1 MGREVWLTIS
11 SLQDICLK
19 SGLKKRRWGAR
30 LENDLGF
37 SVFPSENAN
46 ALKERREVILPI
58 LGAGWIMRFQLHFC
72 LLLSVSLSSFLVVIS
87 FVWLS
92 FILFFWL
99 YVFRSDPPHIG
110 WWLDYAIVEFDFHKI
125 ASRDPDCW
133 RVGNWQILPDGSFC
147 RCRNLILSIPT
158 RISPHRP
165 EDMEIHNS
173 GLKLHGFGVLMQ
185 YLSLATRW

>member
-1 MGREVWLTIS
+1 MRGS
-11 SLQDICLK
+11 SGKWSRVFC
-19 SGLKKRRWGAR
+19 
-30 LENDLGF
+30 F
-37 SVFPSENAN
+37 SVWECKCCWGEEGSDPPHIE
-46 ALKERREVILPI
+46 
-58 LGAGWIMRFQLHFC
+58 GWLDYSVWF
-72 LLLSVSLSSFLVVIS
+72 LSFFLFIFWSSSFLVCFS
-87 FVWLS
+87 FV
-92 FILFFWL
+92 LFFCL
-99 YVFRSDPPHIG
+99 FVVGSDPTHIG

-125 ASRDPDCW
+125 ASRDPGCW

>member
-1 MGREVWLTIS
+1 MISGFLFFRLRMQMLLRRGGKWSFPYWVLAGLCDFSCIFAFCSLFGRYL
-11 SLQDICLK
+11 
-19 SGLKKRRWGAR
+19 
-30 LENDLGF
+30 F
-37 SVFPSENAN
+37 F
-46 ALKERREVILPI
+46 
-58 LGAGWIMRFQLHFC
+58 
-72 LLLSVSLSSFLVVIS
+72 
-87 FVWLS
+87 WLS

-99 YVFRSDPPHIG
+99 FVFGNDPPHIG

-125 ASRDPDCW
+125 ASRDPGCW
-133 RVGNWQILPDGSFC
+133 CVGNWQILPDGSFC

-185 YLSLATRW
+185 YLSLATGW

>member
-1 MGREVWLTIS
+1 MISGFLFFRLRMQMLFRRGGKWSFPYWVLAGLCDFSCIFAFCSFFGRYL
-11 SLQDICLK
+11 
-19 SGLKKRRWGAR
+19 
-30 LENDLGF
+30 F
-37 SVFPSENAN
+37 F
-46 ALKERREVILPI
+46 
-58 LGAGWIMRFQLHFC
+58 
-72 LLLSVSLSSFLVVIS
+72 
-87 FVWLS
+87 WLS

-99 YVFRSDPPHIG
+99 FVFGNDPPHIG